1 MKQLS
6 NELHWPDLKKDTID
20 QLYLYSICT
29 DDFLEVPAKEGG
41 FLCYS
46 VKSCF
51 PDPNMCDLEDVF
63 FDPKFRESGHSMQF
77 LFGQL
82 HCIHN
87 GEYDIPLSALRVKYD
102 GSADG
107 TDWLPEEDTVTFQK
121 TVAMAL
127 ASRIIKLNEDGSCSI
142 LPRMVIPRVYEGPKM
157 G

>member
-63 FDPKFRESGHSMQF
+63 FDPKFRESGTMF
-77 LFGQL
+77 L
-82 HCIHN
+82 C
-87 GEYDIPLSALRVKYD
+87 PLFA
-102 GSADG
+102 
-107 TDWLPEEDTVTFQK
+107 
-121 TVAMAL
+121 
-127 ASRIIKLNEDGSCSI
+127 
-142 LPRMVIPRVYEGPKM
+142 
-157 G
+157 

>member
-29 DDFLEVPAKEGG
+29 DDLLEVPAKEGG

-51 PDPNMCDLEDVF
+51 PDPGMCDLEDVF
-63 FDPKFRESGHSMQF
+63 FRESGHSMQF

-87 GEYDIPLSALRVKYD
+87 GEYDVPLSALRIKYD
-102 GSADG
+102 GSAEG
-107 TDWLPEEDTVTFQK
+107 TEWLSEEDTVTFQK

-142 LPRMVIPRVYEGPKM
+142 LPRMVVPRVYEGPKM

>member
-29 DDFLEVPAKEGG
+29 DDLLEVPAKEGG

-51 PDPNMCDLEDVF
+51 PDPGMCDLEDVF

-82 HCIHN
+82 HCIH
-87 GEYDIPLSALRVKYD
+87 IKYD
-102 GSADG
+102 GSAEG
-107 TDWLPEEDTVTFQK
+107 TEWLPEEDTVTFQK

-142 LPRMVIPRVYEGPKM
+142 LPRMVVPRVYEGPKM

>member
-29 DDFLEVPAKEGG
+29 DDLLEVPAKEGG

-46 VKSCF
+46 VKSC
-51 PDPNMCDLEDVF
+51 
-63 FDPKFRESGHSMQF
+63 FRESGHSMQF

-87 GEYDIPLSALRVKYD
+87 GDYDVPLSALRIKYD
-102 GSADG
+102 GSAEG
-107 TDWLPEEDTVTFQK
+107 TEWLPEEDTVTFQK

-142 LPRMVIPRVYEGPKM
+142 LPRMVVPRVYEGPKM